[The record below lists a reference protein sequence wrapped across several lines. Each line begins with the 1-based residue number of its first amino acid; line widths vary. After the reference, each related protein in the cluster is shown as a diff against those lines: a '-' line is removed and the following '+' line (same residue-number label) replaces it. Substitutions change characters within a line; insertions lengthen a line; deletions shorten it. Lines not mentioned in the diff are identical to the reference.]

1 MEGTKGWR
9 VERDGGY
16 KGRREEAESWRVERD
31 GGYGAI
37 GTRT

>member
-1 MEGTKGWR
+1 MEGREGWR
-9 VERDGGY
+9 VQRERGSRELE
-16 KGRREEAESWRVERD
+16 GREGWRVERD